1 MALLQISEPGKS
13 TLPHEHRLAVGIDLG
28 TTNSLI
34 ASVISG
40 KATILE
46 DEEGS
51 RIMPSI
57 VHYDEKQTFV
67 GVEAEKRQVQ
77 GPEDTI
83 ASAKR
88 LMGKGLMDIRPE
100 DFTVSLEDSAGNIAI
115 HTKQGLK
122 SPVEVSAALL
132 KRLKELGEK
141 RLGGE
146 IMGAVITVPA
156 YFDDAQRQATKDA
169 AKIAGIN
176 VLRLIN
182 EPTAAAV
189 AYGLD
194 KKVEGNF
201 VIYDLG
207 GGTFDISIL
216 RLENGLFE
224 VMATHGDSALGG
236 DDFDHLIEQWMI
248 SDFDTP
254 MPNIKT
260 KQLIKNLS
268 RKIKEG
274 LTEKSEI
281 AVNQSFDGLG
291 TIKKTLTREKFAS
304 LSADLTNKTITCIK
318 QALHDADLTPKD
330 ITGVVMV
337 GGSTRMP
344 IIQVAVEQF
353 IGMPLL
359 NNIDPDEVVALG
371 AAEQANILAGNT
383 NNELLL
389 LDVIPLSL
397 GIETMGDIVERI
409 IPRNSTLPVAMGQ
422 EFTTYQDG
430 QTGIVIHVVQG
441 ERDLVKDCR
450 SLGKFT
456 LKGIPPMVAGAAK
469 IRVTFQVDTDGL
481 LSVKAKEL
489 STGIE
494 SSIEVK
500 PSYGLEDHQI
510 QQMLASSF
518 SSAEEDKESR
528 ALAEIRVDG
537 QQIIAM
543 IESALEQDKNL
554 LNPNEIDHIHVRVHE
569 LTKALATSDRALI
582 EEKTKLLNEATAAF
596 AAKRMDHSISK
607 ALTGKTIN
615 TLEF

>member
-1 MALLQISEPGKS
+1 MALLQISEPGKG

-46 DEEGS
+46 DTS
-51 RIMPSI
+51 QTPIIPSI
-57 VHYDEKQTFV
+57 VHYGEQDILV
-67 GVEAEKRQVQ
+67 GHEAEKMQLLDPKNTV
-77 GPEDTI
+77 
-83 ASAKR
+83 ASVKR
-88 LMGKGLMDIRPE
+88 LMGKDIKDINPN
-100 DFTVSLEDSAGNIAI
+100 DFTVQLGGGDGTISI
-115 HTKQGLK
+115 HTQQGIK
-122 SPVEVSAALL
+122 NPVETSALIL
-132 KRLKELGEK
+132 KNLKELSEK

-146 IMGAVITVPA
+146 IIGAVITVPA

-216 RLENGLFE
+216 RLEKGLFE
-224 VMATHGDSALGG
+224 VLATHGDSALGG
-236 DDFDHLIEQWMI
+236 DDFDHIIEQWMMEDLNTEI
-248 SDFDTP
+248 PD
-254 MPNIKT
+254 IKT

-281 AVNQSFDGLG
+281 SIDQTFADLG
-291 TIKKTLTREKFAS
+291 TIKKTLSREKFAS
-304 LSADLTNKTITCIK
+304 LSAGLTNKTITCIK
-318 QALHDADLTPKD
+318 QALHDANLTTKD

-344 IIQVAVEQF
+344 IIQFAVENF
-353 IGMPLL
+353 VGMPLL
-359 NNIDPDEVVALG
+359 NNINPDEVVALG

-383 NNELLL
+383 NDELLL

-430 QTGIVIHVVQG
+430 QTGMVIHVVQG

-469 IRVTFQVDTDGL
+469 IRVTFQVDADGL

-500 PSYGLEDHQI
+500 PSYGLEDKHI
-510 QQMLASSF
+510 QQMLESSF

-537 QQIIAM
+537 KQIIAM

-554 LNPNEIDHIHVRVHE
+554 LNQDEIDHIYATVHE
-569 LTKALATSDRALI
+569 LTKALASSDRGLI
-582 EEKTKLLNEATAAF
+582 EEKTKLLNEATATF
-596 AAKRMDHSISK
+596 AARRMDNSISK

>member
-1 MALLQISEPGKS
+1 MALLQISEPGKG

-46 DEEGS
+46 DTS
-51 RIMPSI
+51 QTPIIPSI
-57 VHYDEKQTFV
+57 VHYGEQDILV
-67 GVEAEKRQVQ
+67 GHEAEKMQLLDPKNTV
-77 GPEDTI
+77 
-83 ASAKR
+83 ASVKR
-88 LMGKGLMDIRPE
+88 LMGKDIKDINPN
-100 DFTVSLEDSAGNIAI
+100 DFTVQLGGGDGTISI
-115 HTKQGLK
+115 HTQQGIK
-122 SPVEVSAALL
+122 NPVETSALIL
-132 KRLKELGEK
+132 KNLKELSEK

-146 IMGAVITVPA
+146 IIGAVITVPA

-216 RLENGLFE
+216 RLEKGLFE
-224 VMATHGDSALGG
+224 VLATHGDSALGG
-236 DDFDHLIEQWMI
+236 DDFDHIVEQWMMEDLNTEI
-248 SDFDTP
+248 PD
-254 MPNIKT
+254 IKT

-274 LTEKSEI
+274 LTEKGEI
-281 AVNQSFDGLG
+281 SIDQTFADLG
-291 TIKKTLTREKFAS
+291 TIKKTLSREKFAS
-304 LSADLTNKTITCIK
+304 LSAGLTNKTITCIK
-318 QALHDADLTPKD
+318 QALHDANLTTKD

-344 IIQVAVEQF
+344 IIQLAVEKF

-359 NNIDPDEVVALG
+359 NNINPDEVVALG

-383 NNELLL
+383 NDELLL

-430 QTGIVIHVVQG
+430 QTGMVIHVVQG

-469 IRVTFQVDTDGL
+469 IRVTFQVDADGL

-500 PSYGLEDHQI
+500 PSYGLEDKHI
-510 QQMLASSF
+510 QQMLESSF

-537 QQIIAM
+537 KQIIAM

-554 LNPNEIDHIHVRVHE
+554 LNQDEIDHIYATVHE
-569 LTKALATSDRALI
+569 LTEALASSDRGLI
-582 EEKTKLLNEATAAF
+582 EEKTKLLNEVTATF
-596 AAKRMDHSISK
+596 AARRMDNSISK

>member
-57 VHYDEKQTFV
+57 VHYDEKQIFV

-304 LSADLTNKTITCIK
+304 LSADLTNKTIACIK

-510 QQMLASSF
+510 QQMLESSF

>member
-57 VHYDEKQTFV
+57 MHYDEKQIFV

-481 LSVKAKEL
+481 LSVKAREL

>member
-1 MALLQISEPGKS
+1 MALLQISEPGKG

-34 ASVISG
+34 ASVNSG

-46 DEEGS
+46 DTS
-51 RIMPSI
+51 QTPIIPSI
-57 VHYDEKQTFV
+57 VHYGEQDILV
-67 GVEAEKRQVQ
+67 GHEAEKMQLLDPKNTV
-77 GPEDTI
+77 
-83 ASAKR
+83 ASVKR
-88 LMGKGLMDIRPE
+88 LMGKDIKDINPN
-100 DFTVSLEDSAGNIAI
+100 DFTVQLGGGDGTISI
-115 HTKQGLK
+115 HTQQGIK
-122 SPVEVSAALL
+122 NPVETSALIL
-132 KRLKELGEK
+132 KNLKELSEK

-146 IMGAVITVPA
+146 IIGAVITVPA

-216 RLENGLFE
+216 RLEKGLFE
-224 VMATHGDSALGG
+224 VLATHGDSALGG
-236 DDFDHLIEQWMI
+236 DDFDHIVEQWMMEDLNTEI
-248 SDFDTP
+248 PD
-254 MPNIKT
+254 IKT

-274 LTEKSEI
+274 LTEKGEI
-281 AVNQSFDGLG
+281 SIDQTFADLG
-291 TIKKTLTREKFAS
+291 TIKKTLSREKFAS
-304 LSADLTNKTITCIK
+304 LSAGLTNKTITCIK
-318 QALHDADLTPKD
+318 QALHDANLTTKD

-344 IIQVAVEQF
+344 IIQFAVEKF
-353 IGMPLL
+353 VGMPLL
-359 NNIDPDEVVALG
+359 NNINPDEVVALG

-383 NNELLL
+383 NDELLL

-430 QTGIVIHVVQG
+430 QTGMVIHVVQG

-469 IRVTFQVDTDGL
+469 IRVTFQVDADGL

-500 PSYGLEDHQI
+500 PSYGLEDKHI
-510 QQMLASSF
+510 QQMLESSF

-537 QQIIAM
+537 KQIIAM

-554 LNPNEIDHIHVRVHE
+554 LNQDEIDHIYATVHE
-569 LTKALATSDRALI
+569 LTEALASSDRGLI
-582 EEKTKLLNEATAAF
+582 EEKTKLLNEVTATF
-596 AAKRMDHSISK
+596 AARRMDNSISK

>member
-51 RIMPSI
+51 RMMPSI
-57 VHYDEKQTFV
+57 VHYDEKQIFV

-100 DFTVSLEDSAGNIAI
+100 DFTVSLEDRAGNIAI